1 MELPEHDHAA
11 VLYYPMPDKGL
22 RTVALTMLTNQL
34 LSPIFFQ
41 EMRTEKQ
48 YGYLVGVG
56 FIPINRYPGIAF
68 YIQSPHTNS
77 VILTA
82 AMDEFIARANDYIAS
97 LPDEHWQHLQFGLAS
112 QLQEKDT
119 NLRIKSQRYWA
130 AICNKEPSF
139 SEKQKLISIIE
150 SLSIA
155 DVADF
160 IQQHFHGGELK
171 DRLSLLSYENALQL
185 EAMAKNSIID
195 NNIETL
201 LKKCQ
206 RKY

>member
-11 VLYYPMPDKGL
+11 LLYYPMANKDL

-34 LSPIFFQ
+34 LSPTFFQ

-68 YIQSPHTNS
+68 YIQSPHTDS
-77 VILTA
+77 VTLTK
-82 AMDEFIARANDYIAS
+82 AMDDYIARS
-97 LPDEHWQHLQFGLAS
+97 NNYITNLPAEHWQHLQFGLAS
-112 QLQEKDT
+112 QLQEKDS

-130 AICNKEPSF
+130 AICNKEASF
-139 SEKQKLISIIE
+139 SQKQKLISIIE
-150 SLSIA
+150 S
-155 DVADF
+155 
-160 IQQHFHGGELK
+160 
-171 DRLSLLSYENALQL
+171 YENSVQL
-185 EAMAKNSIID
+185 EAMAKNITI
-195 NNIETL
+195 NENIETL